1 MSSNDALVQLFI
13 KLFQKII
20 DFLNPKPTEP
30 KQEES
35 PPVLNDLKKGM
46 LEWYELA
53 YKQMT
58 FDLGLEGRI
67 ESAARR
73 VLLGRPKYKNVSDKT
88 GVPWR
93 LIGAIHNMESSCD
106 FTGVL
111 HNGERIIGTDKK
123 TTLVPKGLGPFA
135 TWESSALDA
144 LTREGFTRISKWTL
158 GLELQLAERY
168 NGTGYLR
175 KHPEENSPYLW
186 ACTSINDGQGKY
198 IADGQ
203 YSETADA
210 NKQVGIAAIY
220 KQLELWGEA

>member
-1 MSSNDALVQLFI
+1 MSGNESLIQLLI

-20 DFLNPKPTEP
+20 DFLNPETA
-30 KQEES
+30 S
-35 PPVLNDLKKGM
+35 PPNPEPAAELSDFKKGM

-53 YKQMT
+53 YKQMK
-58 FDLGLEGRI
+58 FDPGLESRI

-135 TWESSALDA
+135 TWEASALDA

-175 KHPEENSPYLW
+175 KHPEENSHYLW

-210 NKQVGIAAIY
+210 NKQVGVAAIY
-220 KQLELWGEA
+220 KQLELWGEG